1 MLAQIIWSRLFML
14 HSDFRSLTLL
24 HYSML
29 KSSCLCMTWFIK
41 MARIKKRS
49 SYPWWNNC
57 ASYFVPYFCSN
68 SGCKMHT
75 FTRTVSV
82 NKIRA
87 VYMGWRSNEKNIF
100 FLRKRDFT
108 VRKCPIVRQT
118 YFRYKTLLL
127 TTTVAGLHG
136 RLSYLRKQRH
146 ITLSLKFANIKF
158 V

>member
-1 MLAQIIWSRLFML
+1 LSTEMLAQIIWSRLLML

-41 MARIKKRS
+41 MARIKKKSS

-87 VYMGWRSNEKNIF
+87 VYMGWRSNEKNYF
-100 FLRKRDFT
+100 FFVKGFSLYVNVQSSD
-108 VRKCPIVRQT
+108 
-118 YFRYKTLLL
+118 
-127 TTTVAGLHG
+127 
-136 RLSYLRKQRH
+136 RH
-146 ITLSLKFANIKF
+146 ILGIKLCCLQPL
-158 V
+158 